1 VTGRELAIHDDHG
14 ELCHSVD
21 SKIHSLQRGARGRNS
36 CCLRAEE
43 RPRRPRCRQAEE
55 RRSMGVHPMA
65 VMGEG
70 STGKQRMSSGS
81 GEQGAEEQRRIAPTG
96 GGVASKASRAS
107 QTSYNELM
115 IRVFQ
120 NN

>member
-1 VTGRELAIHDDHG
+1 VHVGGTAAAFAQRSDHG
-14 ELCHSVD
+14 D
-21 SKIHSLQRGARGRNS
+21 QGADK
-36 CCLRAEE
+36 
-43 RPRRPRCRQAEE
+43 
-55 RRSMGVHPMA
+55 RRSMGVHPTA

-81 GEQGAEEQRRIAPTG
+81 GEQGAEEQRCIAPTG
-96 GGVASKASRAS
+96 GGVASNASRAS